1 MFIIDRS
8 KKLPSGKRKRKLKER
23 KFLQLWAKE
32 KRYQLKLL
40 TETSHLARHL
50 SRLSD
55 SSCGKWK
62 GFSRWLITPSM
73 RKEIC
78 RPKAGSHLCKHNNF
92 GSVFLF
98 FSCPLLATE
107 FLHVVMQRW
116 TIMNQTAL
124 IWLFMFSSACSGR
137 REEIRSTVSCE
148 ANRNDFKVRA
158 NNDAFRV
165 ENVELDFFFFVSKR
179 SRFN

>member
-1 MFIIDRS
+1 MFVIDRS
-8 KKLPSGKRKRKLKER
+8 KKLLSRRRKRKLKER
-23 KFLQLWAKE
+23 KLLQLWAKE
-32 KRYQLKLL
+32 KRYQLKIL
-40 TETSHLARHL
+40 TQTSHLARHL

-55 SSCGKWK
+55 FSCAKWK
-62 GFSRWLITPSM
+62 GFSRWLITPSK

-78 RPKAGSHLCKHNNF
+78 QPKAGSHLCKHTNF
-92 GSVFLF
+92 GSFF
-98 FSCPLLATE
+98 FSCPQLAIE
-107 FLHVVMQRW
+107 ILHVAIQRW
-116 TIMNQTAL
+116 TFMHQTAL

-148 ANRNDFKVRA
+148 TNRNDFKVSA
-158 NNDAFRV
+158 NDNAFRI